1 MSDSLPSLIHAV
13 DQAESSGHLIKAVR
27 NLAAAQLEGAIPT
40 LIAVLSYNN
49 PGAAIAS
56 VDGLV
61 SLGEPAIPAL
71 LEQLDQHN
79 YTARSWAIRALAGIG
94 DPRGL
99 VTLLG
104 AATADFSPSV
114 RRAAAR
120 GLGAMKWHWFP
131 ANLLDV
137 AQEEAL
143 EALLFVV
150 HQDEE
155 WVVRYA
161 AVVGLQSL
169 LTEIA
174 PVHPDWRSQI
184 EAQFAQVIEQEETLA
199 VRARACMALQQLQSS
214 PAAVIPPTTEHLSPL
229 SDTDWQNI
237 LEKLYERKEQERNVF
252 AEGDPRRYK
261 NLAEAVSPHP
271 DSL

>member
-1 MSDSLPSLIHAV
+1 MSEALPSLIQAV
-13 DQAESSGHLIKAVR
+13 DQAESSGHLIRAVR
-27 NLAAAQLEGAIPT
+27 QLAAAHHADAIPT
-40 LIAVLSYNN
+40 LMAVLSYNN
-49 PGAAIAS
+49 PGAAIAA

-61 SLGEPAIPAL
+61 ALGEPAVPAL

-120 GLGAMKWHWFP
+120 GLGAMQWQWFP
-131 ANLLDV
+131 ANLLEV

-143 EALLFVV
+143 EALVFVV

-169 LTEIA
+169 VTGVAA
-174 PVHPDWRSQI
+174 PHPDWRSQI
-184 EAQFAQVIEQEETLA
+184 EAQLTQAIAQEATLA
-199 VRARACMALQQLQSS
+199 VKARAWMSLQQLQSHQPVAIAA
-214 PAAVIPPTTEHLSPL
+214 PAAPSPL
-229 SDTDWQNI
+229 SANDWQNI
-237 LEKLYERKEQERNVF
+237 LDKLYERKEQERSVF

-261 NLAEAVSPHP
+261 DLAVAIAPPPESH
-271 DSL
+271 